1 MSLFRGITGIIRPY
15 HETIMS
21 TNRKQRKE
29 ERRMMKIVQV
39 SVKRQLLL
47 ALDELRAI
55 TSELRSMRGLPPAT
69 SPKPK

>member
-1 MSLFRGITGIIRPY
+1 MSLFRGIIGITRLY
-15 HETIMS
+15 HEAIMS

-29 ERRMMKIVQV
+29 ERRMMKIVQA

-55 TSELRSMRGLPPAT
+55 TSDLRSMRGLPPAT
-69 SPKPK
+69 SPK